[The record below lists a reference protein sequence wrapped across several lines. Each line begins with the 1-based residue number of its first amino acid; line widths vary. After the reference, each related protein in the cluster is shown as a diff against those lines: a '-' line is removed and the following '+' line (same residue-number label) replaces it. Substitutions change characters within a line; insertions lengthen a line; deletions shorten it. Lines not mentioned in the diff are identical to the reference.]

1 VRNGYAPSSWFDKL
15 TTSVP
20 DGGLVKP
27 RFFKSQADFR
37 QWLDKHGTS
46 ERELWVGYYKK
57 GSGKTGLTYREA
69 LDEALCFGW
78 IDGIVKR
85 VDEMSYMQRW
95 TPRTKASAWSLVNIK
110 RVGELTKLGV
120 MAESGLKAFNA
131 RDPKRQTNY
140 LYEQQDQP
148 LAPEYE
154 RRFKANKRAWTFFE
168 AQPPGYKRLCL
179 RRIMSAKK
187 EETREKRL
195 TETIRLSAA
204 HKRLEMM

>member
-1 VRNGYAPSSWFDKL
+1 M
-15 TTSVP
+15 
-20 DGGLVKP
+20 KP

-37 QWLDKHGTS
+37 AWLEAHGRS
-46 ERELWVGYYKK
+46 EKELWMGYYKK
-57 GSGKTGLTYREA
+57 GSGKGGLVYREA

-85 VDEMSYMQRW
+85 VDAVSYMQRW
-95 TPRTKASAWSLVNIK
+95 TPRTRTSRWSLVNIK
-110 RVGELTKLGV
+110 RAGELTKLGR
-120 MAESGLKAFNA
+120 MAEPGLETFNA

-140 LYEQQDQP
+140 LYEQRDRP
-148 LAPEYE
+148 LAPAYE
-154 RRFKANKRAWTFFE
+154 RRFKANARAWTFFE
-168 AQPPGYKRLCL
+168 AQPPGYRRLCL

-195 TETIRLSAA
+195 AETIELSAA